1 MNSSYKQNIEFQ
13 HNIFAQVRKRKATEA
28 IRLYVLNHHT
38 VVMWQVILLK
48 KIFLIVRQ
56 INSTRFSTETMSRTL
71 TVQCQIFPAQ

>member
-1 MNSSYKQNIEFQ
+1 MNSNYKQNIEFQ

-48 KIFLIVRQ
+48 KIFLLLDR
-56 INSTRFSTETMSRTL
+56 
-71 TVQCQIFPAQ
+71 